1 MKLIVD
7 SATDKGLGVC
17 MVGPDAAE
25 IMQVM
30 FISIP
35 VLVSLPVVL
44 IVLSLCDANM
54 WVRHQAR
61 KRMKGGC

>member
-7 SATDKGLGVC
+7 SATDKVLGVC

-25 IMQVM
+25 IMQVT

-35 VLVSLPVVL
+35 VLVSLSVVL
-44 IVLSLCDANM
+44 IVLSC
-54 WVRHQAR
+54 VIQIC
-61 KRMKGGC
+61 G

>member
-7 SATDKGLGVC
+7 SATDKVLGVC
-17 MVGPDAAE
+17 MVGPDATE

-44 IVLSLCDANM
+44 IVLSCVM
-54 WVRHQAR
+54 QIC
-61 KRMKGGC
+61 G